1 MRTLLEY
8 ISKPVYNFNDMIGD
22 IIFELDE
29 SSIELL
35 NPLFVQLITEENYYD
50 KTKRNKTSGRIVW
63 KSKDGNIL
71 KYTSH
76 AKDREH
82 RPIEQGGDGEPI
94 EEHEIIDMFKYSWQD
109 IMEMYYDGHLQTDM
123 YGNRAWTIQCKC
135 YLEGTDKLKSIGAR
149 PENKY
154 LWAVWKIEE
163 NYNTGKLDL
172 TIITIFRGK
181 RIKHTRNQ
189 ERILIANNG
198 YVKQILPK

>member
-1 MRTLLEY
+1 MKSLLEY
-8 ISKPVYNFNDMIGD
+8 LSKPVYSFNDMIGD

-35 NPLFVQLITEENYYD
+35 NPLFVQLITEEKYYD
-50 KTKRNKTSGRIVW
+50 KTRHNKTSGRVVW
-63 KSKDGNIL
+63 KSKDGDTL

-76 AKDREH
+76 AKDRED
-82 RPIEQGGDGEPI
+82 RPTEKGGDGEHI
-94 EEHEIIDMFKYSWQD
+94 DEQEIIDMFKHAWQD
-109 IMEMYYDGHLQTDM
+109 IMEMFYEGYLQTDQ

-135 YLEGTDKLKSIGAR
+135 YLAGEYKLKSIGAR
-149 PENKY
+149 PVDKH

-172 TIITIFRGK
+172 TIITIFRGE
-181 RIKHTRNQ
+181 RLNHRRNQ

>member
-1 MRTLLEY
+1 MKTLLEY
-8 ISKPVYNFNDMIGD
+8 LSKPVYNFNNMIGD

-35 NPLFVQLITEENYYD
+35 NTLFVQLITEEKYYD
-50 KTKRNKTSGRIVW
+50 KTKYNKTSGRIVW
-63 KSKDGNIL
+63 KSKDGDTL

-76 AKDREH
+76 AKDRED
-82 RPIEQGGDGEPI
+82 RPIEKGGDGEHI
-94 EEHEIIDMFKYSWQD
+94 EEHEIIDMFKHSWQD
-109 IMEMYYDGHLQTDM
+109 IMEMYYDGYLKTDM
-123 YGNRAWTIQCKC
+123 YGNNAWTIQCKC
-135 YLEGTDKLKSIGAR
+135 YLEGNNKLKSIGAR
-149 PENKY
+149 PVNKY

-172 TIITIFRGK
+172 IIITIFRGE
-181 RIKHTRNQ
+181 RLKHTRNQ